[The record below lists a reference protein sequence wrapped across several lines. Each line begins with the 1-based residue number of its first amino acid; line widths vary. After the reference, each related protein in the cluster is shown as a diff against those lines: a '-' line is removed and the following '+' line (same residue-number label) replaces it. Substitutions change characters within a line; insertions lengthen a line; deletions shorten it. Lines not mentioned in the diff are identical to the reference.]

1 VNVHVART
9 FKESM
14 GASKELVQAQKVWN
28 QYGYKG
34 EGLLVAIIDSG
45 IDYTHKDMTL
55 SENAKEKAKWTK
67 EEI

>member
-1 VNVHVART
+1 VKQRFFEGFNGFSIEIELQNLNEIQSLPDVVNEHVART

-34 EGLLVAIIDSG
+34 E
-45 IDYTHKDMTL
+45 DY
-55 SENAKEKAKWTK
+55 S
-67 EEI
+67 